1 MSDINCMKKTLRQ
14 KLYRKRSQAFQ
25 EDQDTEAGA
34 ALKLILMAD
43 PLFDQSLLERDL
55 QSTVIAGYIP
65 IGSEIDPRPL
75 LNIFH
80 EKGARLCMPEVIAL
94 DEPLKFREWKPGD
107 LLISGAL
114 GTLQP
119 LSTAALLVPDVMFL
133 PLVGVDQKGV
143 RMGQGGGFY
152 DRTIAH
158 YGKKDLLKIGVA
170 FDAQMVD
177 ELPRETHDEYLDGL
191 ITPSLCKL
199 WDEDRQARYLKQ
211 A

>member
-1 MSDINCMKKTLRQ
+1 MKKTLRQ

-25 EDQDTEAGA
+25 EDQDTGAAA
-34 ALKLILMAD
+34 ALKLISMAD
-43 PLFDQSLLERDL
+43 PLFDQFLSSGQDL
-55 QSTVIAGYIP
+55 QSKVIAGYIP

-80 EKGARLCMPEVIAL
+80 EKGARLCMPEVMAL

-119 LSTAALLVPDVMFL
+119 LSTAAMLTPDMMLL
-133 PLVGVDQKGV
+133 PLVGVDQEGV

-158 YGKKDLLKIGVA
+158 NRKKDLLKIGLA

>member
-1 MSDINCMKKTLRQ
+1 MKKALRQ

-25 EDQDTEAGA
+25 EDQNTGAGA
-34 ALKLILMAD
+34 AFKLVAMAEPLIDQLLLKTD
-43 PLFDQSLLERDL
+43 V

-75 LNIFH
+75 LTVFH
-80 EKGARLCMPEVIAL
+80 EKGARLCMPEVTAL
-94 DEPLKFREWKPGD
+94 DERLYFRDWKPGD

-119 LSTAALLVPDVMFL
+119 LSTAALLDPDVMLL
-133 PLVGVDQKGV
+133 PLVGVDQAGV

-158 YGKKDLLKIGVA
+158 YNSQSLMSIGVA
-170 FDAQMVD
+170 FDAQLVD
-177 ELPRETHDEYLDGL
+177 ELPREAHDQYIDGL
-191 ITPSLCKL
+191 ITPNLCQL
-199 WDEDRQARYLKQ
+199 WDDKRQARYLKQ
-211 A
+211 V